1 LLWIGQNKV
10 GKKMVMSRELLEL
23 FMSIRLL
30 LQIMSKEESSFHEVQ
45 KEFAKELTTR
55 LEEYL
60 KTVTEISD

>member
-1 LLWIGQNKV
+1 
-10 GKKMVMSRELLEL
+10 MVMSKELLEL

>member
-1 LLWIGQNKV
+1 
-10 GKKMVMSRELLEL
+10 MVMSKDLIEL

-45 KEFAKELTTR
+45 KKFAKELTTR